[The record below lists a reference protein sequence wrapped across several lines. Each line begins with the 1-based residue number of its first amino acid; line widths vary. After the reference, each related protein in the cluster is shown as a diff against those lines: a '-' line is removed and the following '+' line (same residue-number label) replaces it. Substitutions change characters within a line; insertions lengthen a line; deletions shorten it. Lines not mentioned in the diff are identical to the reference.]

1 MSSDIHLISET
12 ALKLF
17 FMLTPFFVLSM
28 FVTMT
33 SEMSTPA
40 RKALAWRALVSINL
54 SCLILYFF
62 GQPLF
67 KVFGITVDSFRI
79 GAGIVLMLTAI
90 ELVRGTAGGQS
101 SKQVNCTEKEPA
113 GDSSGNPNDL
123 AVVPLTIP
131 YVVGPGTIGMLL
143 VTGGEAVAPVAR
155 LYYCIGIV
163 IACTATGAMLYFS
176 DGLMKHLGHRSLQ
189 ILSKITG
196 LVLAA
201 ISAQSVMAGILN
213 LIAMGRP

>member
-1 MSSDIHLISET
+1 MNTSLLIET

-33 SEMSTPA
+33 TEMETGA
-40 RKALAWRALVSINL
+40 RKNLALRATLSINAV
-54 SCLILYFF
+54 CLILYFF
-62 GQPLF
+62 GRPLF
-67 KVFGITVDSFRI
+67 NVFGITVDSFRI
-79 GAGIVLMLTAI
+79 GAGIILMLTAI
-90 ELVRGTAGGQS
+90 ELVRGTAHASS
-101 SKQVNCTEKEPA
+101 SKQIRSATQKTPGGDA
-113 GDSSGNPNDL
+113 GDL

-143 VTGGEAVAPVAR
+143 VLGGEAGNGLSIR
-155 LYYCIGIV
+155 LSTCVGIV
-163 IACTATGAMLYFS
+163 LAATATGLMLYFS
-176 DGLMKHLGHRSLQ
+176 DGLMKRLGHRSLQ

-201 ISAQSVMAGILN
+201 LSAQSVMTGILN
-213 LIAMGRP
+213 IIAAHHP

>member
-1 MSSDIHLISET
+1 MNTSLLIET

-33 SEMSTPA
+33 TEMETGA
-40 RKALAWRALVSINL
+40 RKGLALRATLSINAV
-54 SCLILYFF
+54 CLILYFF
-62 GQPLF
+62 GRLIF
-67 KVFGITVDSFRI
+67 NIFGITVDSFRI
-79 GAGIVLMLTAI
+79 GAGIILMLTAI
-90 ELVRGTAGGQS
+90 ELVRGTAHASS
-101 SKQVNCTEKEPA
+101 SKQIRSATQKTPG
-113 GDSSGNPNDL
+113 GDACDL

-143 VTGGEAVAPVAR
+143 VLGGEAGNDLPVR
-155 LYYCIGIV
+155 LNTCVGIV
-163 IACTATGAMLYFS
+163 LAATATGLMLFFS
-176 DGLMKHLGHRSLQ
+176 DGLMKRLGYRSLQ

-201 ISAQSVMAGILN
+201 LSAQSVMTGILN
-213 LIAMGRP
+213 LIAAQHP

>member
-1 MSSDIHLISET
+1 MNIHLLTET

-33 SEMSTPA
+33 TEMETGV
-40 RKALAWRALVSINL
+40 RKALALRATLSINAV
-54 SCLILYFF
+54 CLILFFF
-62 GQPLF
+62 GRPLF
-67 KVFGITVDSFRI
+67 DIFGITVASFRI
-79 GAGIVLMLTAI
+79 GAGIILMLNAI
-90 ELVRGTAGGQS
+90 ELVRGTAHASSTKQIRSATQKTPGGD
-101 SKQVNCTEKEPA
+101 A
-113 GDSSGNPNDL
+113 GDL

-143 VTGGEAVAPVAR
+143 VLGGETGNGLSVR
-155 LYYCIGIV
+155 LNTCVGIV
-163 IACTATGAMLYFS
+163 LAATATGLMLYFS
-176 DGLMKHLGHRSLQ
+176 DGLMKRLGHRSLQ

-201 ISAQSVMAGILN
+201 LSAQSVMTGLLN
-213 LIAMGRP
+213 IVAAHHA

>member
-1 MSSDIHLISET
+1 MASNISIISET

-33 SEMSTPA
+33 SEMTTPV
-40 RKALAWRALVSINL
+40 RKALAWRALISINIT
-54 SCLILYFF
+54 CLILYFF

-79 GAGIVLMLTAI
+79 GAGIVLLLTAI

-101 SKQVNCTEKEPA
+101 SKQVSGEKDHAKTPT
-113 GDSSGNPNDL
+113 GNPNDL

-155 LYYCIGIV
+155 LYCCLGIV
-163 IACTATGAMLYFS
+163 IACTGTGAMLYFS
-176 DGLMKHLGHRSLQ
+176 DGLMKRMGHRTLQ

-201 ISAQSVMAGILN
+201 ISAQSVMTGILN
-213 LIAMGRP
+213 LIAAGQP